1 METLKF
7 QLDVILSKRLD
18 VLGFSNGANAICWP
32 IGLMKEHT
40 LGILW
45 SLMLRQT

>member
-7 QLDVILSKRLD
+7 HIDVILSKRLD
-18 VLGFSNGANAICWP
+18 VLGFLNGANAISWP
-32 IGLMKEHT
+32 MKELT